1 MGLFDA
7 LMGNASEIPVSSLK
21 EEFDPILCDGE
32 DIVAAFVVI
41 RDKWIFTNKRLI
53 LLNIQGLTGKK
64 RDYHSIPY
72 KSITQF
78 SIETAGT
85 LDDDS
90 EISIWVKGM
99 SGPLKK
105 ELSRKVDV
113 KRLQK
118 ILANF
123 ILNE

>member
-1 MGLFDA
+1 MGLFDTI
-7 LMGNASEIPVSSLK
+7 MGNASEIPVSSLK

-32 DIVAAFVVI
+32 ELVAAFVVI

-78 SIETAGT
+78 SVETAGT